1 MRLCL
6 VHLAIQ
12 GGKKE
17 PIKNNIMNL
26 YLLVKLLD
34 VFIQK
39 KYHNKKEVNQV
50 TLKIFVMALIFDAV
64 TYQLLNL
71 LTSL

>member
-1 MRLCL
+1 MRACL
-6 VHLAIQ
+6 IIPARLGV
-12 GGKKE
+12 KKE

>member
-1 MRLCL
+1 MIICL
-6 VHLAIQ
+6 AHPAIQ
-12 GGKKE
+12 GVKKE

-64 TYQLLNL
+64 TYQLLKL

>member
-1 MRLCL
+1 
-6 VHLAIQ
+6 
-12 GGKKE
+12 
-17 PIKNNIMNL
+17 MNL